1 MKKYILLSGLSLLLM
16 FTLWSFSKEDP
27 SDQGIVTI
35 YFEGRTDKAVFLMEL
50 ITIIYVDGFTETQ
63 EVWIERNENPAKAE
77 LLLNA
82 KLNVF
87 HKRGYKIVG
96 QSQSETGDG
105 GFLLCYTLQ
114 K

>member
-1 MKKYILLSGLSLLLM
+1 MKKYFLLSGLSLLLM

-27 SDQGIVTI
+27 NDQGIVTI
-35 YFEGRTDKAVFLMEL
+35 YFEGRTDRSVFLMER
-50 ITIIYVDGFTETQ
+50 ITIIYVDGFSETE
-63 EVWIERNENPAKAE
+63 EVWVERNENPAKAE
-77 LLLNA
+77 LLLND

-87 HKRGYKIVG
+87 YKRGYKIVG
-96 QSQSETGDG
+96 QSQSDKGDG

>member
-35 YFEGRTDKAVFLMEL
+35 YFEDFTERIPFNIKR
-50 ITIIYVDGFTETQ
+50 ITIIYAAGFSETQ
-63 EVWIERNENPAKAE
+63 EIKVTRNDNEFEAE

-82 KLNVF
+82 RLNVF